1 MYFEI
6 MKIMCCMD
14 SEAKVIKKVS
24 SEKAIGEESRT
35 P

>member
-1 MYFEI
+1 
-6 MKIMCCMD
+6 MD